1 MIKRSIIT
9 ALLVGHANPCS
20 TIADYFHPA
29 DDEAGQFLKDY
40 MLIGERQLT
49 LESVCQK
56 VDARTYYG
64 PSARHLSSVRPA
76 GLATSARGIR
86 WSNIAQYLL
95 DH

>member
-1 MIKRSIIT
+1 MIKRSIVT

-49 LESVCQK
+49 LELFVK
-56 VDARTYYG
+56 KWMPGLTTD
-64 PSARHLSSVRPA
+64 HLRGTWA
-76 GLATSARGIR
+76 ALGLPV
-86 WSNIAQYLL
+86 
-95 DH
+95 